1 MRLSKKLALAGI
13 FSLVIITITF
23 ATIRAIASTTS
34 TGMRDPSW
42 RYLWTV
48 IEALVGKK
56 TNNLPHLFQRSCF
69 FRVGL
74 IKKKKKKKK
83 NNSVDQIMCRLF
95 T

>member
-23 ATIRAIASTTS
+23 AIIRAIASTTS
-34 TGMRDPSW
+34 TSIRDPSW
-42 RYLWTV
+42 TYLWTV

-56 TNNLPHLFQRSCF
+56 TNNLSHVLQRSFF

-74 IKKKKKKKK
+74 KKKTG
-83 NNSVDQIMCRLF
+83 QQR
-95 T
+95 